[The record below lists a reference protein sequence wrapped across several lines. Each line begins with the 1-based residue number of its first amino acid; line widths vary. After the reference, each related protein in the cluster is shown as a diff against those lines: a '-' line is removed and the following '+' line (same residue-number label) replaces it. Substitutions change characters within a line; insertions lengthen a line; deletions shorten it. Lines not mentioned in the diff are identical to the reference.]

1 MMKVLLVNGSPH
13 ERGCTYTAL
22 AEVAKTLNEEGVET
36 EAFWIGTKP
45 IASCIG
51 CFKCMERQQCVFPD
65 KVNEF
70 TTLAAGFDGFV
81 FGSPV
86 YYSGMNGGM
95 MSFMD
100 RAFFSATKQEPHPYR
115 FKPAAAVV
123 SARRAG
129 TTSALD
135 QMNKYFLHGQMP
147 IISSRYWNMVHGKTP
162 EEVAQDAEGMQ
173 IMRVLGRN
181 IAWFLKLKEAGEK
194 AGVPL
199 PAQEETR
206 IATNF
211 IR

>member
-1 MMKVLLVNGSPH
+1 MKVLLINGSPNQK
-13 ERGCTYTAL
+13 GCTYTAL
-22 AEVAKTLNEEGVET
+22 SVCSEILNKEDIET
-36 EAFWIGTKP
+36 EFFWIGKKP
-45 IASCIG
+45 LSGCIACG
-51 CFKCMERQQCVFPD
+51 KCAELKHCVFQD

-70 TTLAAGFDGFV
+70 TELAQTADGFI

-86 YYSGMNGGM
+86 YYSGINGSM

-100 RAFFSATKQEPHPYR
+100 RAFFSGHRKEPNPYQ

-129 TTSALD
+129 TSSALD

-147 IISSRYWNMVHGKTP
+147 VISSRYWNMVHGNTP
-162 EEVAQDAEGMQ
+162 EEVMQDAEGLQ

-181 IAWFLKLKEAGEK
+181 MAWFLKLKEAGEK
-194 AGVPL
+194 AGIQP
-199 PAQEETR
+199 PKQEETR